1 MAAELFSFVT
11 DGGANK
17 LVITFSGGTRDN
29 FFLSISFDLMA
40 FVQLP

>member
-1 MAAELFSFVT
+1 MAAKLFLFVT

-17 LVITFSGGTRDN
+17 LGITFSGGTRDN
-29 FFLSISFDLMA
+29 FSLSISFDLMA